1 MKALVAAFNQE
12 KALAG
17 AFSVIVKLH
26 RLIVYTVLSTGS
38 TSCSVWTGTSRWRS
52 QRRRGHSS
60 SALENLMVVKKVGG
74 REGLNLNL
82 NFRILMASAVR
93 KMFQI
98 NFSRQ
103 RTFINYKIQIFSPFN
118 YKVRLSMSKMHKKHQ
133 VQKKWKIWRRASIQR
148 QPDPGSM
155 FTFPPRLWRVTRIL
169 SSRGGFLKHDVYEL
183 NINPFYFTV
192 FIFYHK
198 MRKCS
203 LLGF

>member
-1 MKALVAAFNQE
+1 MYSVFLENVSE
-12 KALAG
+12 K
-17 AFSVIVKLH
+17 IVLNG
-26 RLIVYTVLSTGS
+26 LIVYTVLSSGS
-38 TSCSVWTGTSRWRS
+38 MSSSVWTGTSRWRS
-52 QRRRGHSS
+52 QRRRGHNS
-60 SALENLMVVKKVGG
+60 SALENLMVVKKLGG

-82 NFRILMASAVR
+82 NLQILIR

-118 YKVRLSMSKMHKKHQ
+118 YKVRLSMSKMQKKHQ

-148 QPDPGSM
+148 QPDPGNM
-155 FTFPPRLWRVTRIL
+155 FTFPPRLWRVTRIRN
-169 SSRGGFLKHDVYEL
+169 SRGGFLKHDVYEL